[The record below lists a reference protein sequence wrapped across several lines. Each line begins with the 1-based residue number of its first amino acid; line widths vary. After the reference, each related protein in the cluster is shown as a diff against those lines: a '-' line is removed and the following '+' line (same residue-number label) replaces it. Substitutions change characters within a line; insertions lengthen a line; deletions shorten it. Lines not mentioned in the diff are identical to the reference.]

1 MRKKR
6 ILVLLLSLLLFFES
20 VGLSGLEYVSAAEP
34 AMVQMSEDTSS
45 KTSTD
50 ETIVKQSSGTTEIN
64 PVFGVNGDIG
74 SIAPADVNEE
84 GIASTGINQYTTL
97 SGAASYVKKQMLYR
111 ESNIQFIYKLG
122 SYPSV
127 SKRTEYYQKIMEKVY
142 AATSNPQGGDYLR
155 YHVYIRPKTPGTS
168 VYSSGSAY
176 YVTYTL
182 YFTYT
187 STYAQEVW
195 MQTAIKNA
203 VSNLSLSNCSDIEK
217 IKKIHDYICR
227 NVKYYDNDIVQGA
240 NSSHSAYAAL
250 KGKKSVCQ
258 GYATLFYAMC
268 IQAGVSVR
276 CIPGYGNGV
285 NHLWNIVNLGSKW
298 YNIDTTW
305 DSQPTYPSGV
315 IYNYFLKNN
324 GDFLGHTVNW
334 SVFLGWTST
343 QITAFNSKYPMT
355 SASYTGS
362 VGKPVLK
369 SVASTGYNSLK
380 VSWGKVNTA
389 VGYYVYYAVSPSG
402 TYTLAKKVKGGAV
415 TSLNVT
421 GLTPGRTYY
430 FKVRAYSNLLTS
442 AKSGYSAVLS
452 GKAVPAQAVISSLT
466 TKDKSIT
473 PVWKKIAG
481 ATGYRIAVTYKNG
494 STSTTKKLYVSA
506 GTKTEQKL
514 TIRGL
519 RAGTNCQVK
528 VQAYTTGSNGSK
540 VYGSYSKVKKIT
552 VK

>member
-1 MRKKR
+1 M
-6 ILVLLLSLLLFFES
+6 VLLLSLLLFFES

-34 AMVQMSEDTSS
+34 AMVQMSEDTEVDTDTENGMQSGSS
-45 KTSTD
+45 D
-50 ETIVKQSSGTTEIN
+50 WIN
-64 PVFGVNGDIG
+64 PALSEKEKGQLPKDVIAQTGTDATGLNSYASASSAGKYVRKQLKARNTSFQFHYTGTSLTSAKLSKLMKDILEK
-74 SIAPADVNEE
+74 ACE
-84 GIASTGINQYTTL
+84 TT
-97 SGAASYVKKQMLYR
+97 SD
-111 ESNIQFIYKLG
+111 
-122 SYPSV
+122 
-127 SKRTEYYQKIMEKVY
+127 
-142 AATSNPQGGDYLR
+142 PQEGDYLYFHLKKVTQSYR
-155 YHVYIRPKTPGTS
+155 
-168 VYSSGSAY
+168 YSSSEAIITWNVSY
-176 YVTYTL
+176 R
-182 YFTYT
+182 
-187 STYAQEVW
+187 STAAQEKTVL
-195 MQTAIKNA
+195 AKIKQV
-203 VSNLSLSNCSDIEK
+203 VSSLGLTKCSDTEK
-217 IKKIHDYICR
+217 IKKIHDYICK
-227 NVKYYDNDIVQGA
+227 NTTYDNTESRYTAYNALING
-240 NSSHSAYAAL
+240 SA
-250 KGKKSVCQ
+250 VCQ

-268 IQAGVSVR
+268 LQSGVSVR
-276 CIPGYGNGV
+276 CIPGYGYGSDGWE
-285 NHLWNIVNLGSKW
+285 NHLWNIVKIGSKW

-305 DSQPTYPSGV
+305 DSQPSYPSGV
-315 IYNYFLKNN
+315 SYTFFLKNN
-324 GDFLGHTVNW
+324 SSFTGHVRDFG
-334 SVFLGWTST
+334 SFRSWTST

-481 ATGYRIAVTYKNG
+481 ATGYKIAVTYKNG

-506 GTKTEQKL
+506 GTKTDQKL